1 MTVSKRTID
10 LQVAAELDMSQRTV
24 TKATT
29 RFLERVKS
37 ELVKNG
43 EVYLQG
49 FGRFKVVQ
57 YTTSTKNLT
66 KLAEKRS
73 VEQPP
78 HFKVFF
84 AKAPALRSALKR
96 KHR

>member
-1 MTVSKRTID
+1 MTVSKHTID
-10 LQVAAELDMSQRTV
+10 LRVAAELDMPQRTV

-29 RFLERVKS
+29 RFLEVLKH
-37 ELVKNG
+37 ELIKDG
-43 EVYLQG
+43 EVYIQG
-49 FGRFKVVQ
+49 LGRFRVVK

-73 VEQPP
+73 VEQPA

-84 AKAPALRSALKR
+84 SKAPALRSALKR